1 MAGDNRTPDKKI
13 GEIKYAEEQ
22 TKRTTG
28 HQPPHGPGAP
38 QVEQED
44 AVRANPGRDPS
55 KKKTGEF

>member
-22 TKRTTG
+22 AKRTTG
-28 HQPPHGPGAP
+28 HIPPHGPGAAR
-38 QVEQED
+38 EKED
-44 AVRANPGRDPS
+44 VRAKPDLDPS